1 MTQTPGEK
9 LHAQWSK
16 ARASALAAGVVA
28 VLTAGVAL
36 PAAAAGPAG
45 TPGAQQSTDAVTA
58 RKAGGPTWITL
69 ITGDQVAVNA
79 KGTPVAVKRAK
90 GREGIPVQTR
100 RQNGHVYVVP
110 QDATQLIA
118 QGRVDRRLFDVTTLS
133 RAEYRKA
140 AERHGLGLIVTY
152 KGGASDAR
160 SELHAAEGTKVTHT
174 FSRLN
179 GESVT
184 APEKD
189 ASDVWS
195 ALTNDRN
202 GSPYASAESGLGTV
216 WLNAIQKAALDKSVP
231 QIGAPTAWAAGYDGT
246 GIKIA
251 VLDTGVDTRHP
262 DLPAGT
268 KVVKAENFSDAADVT
283 DHFGHGTHVASIAAG
298 TGAKSGGKYKGVAP
312 GAQII
317 SGKVLDDE
325 GFGDDAGII
334 KGLEWAAAQGARI
347 VNLSLGGTDTPGVD
361 PIEATVNRLS
371 AGPDAPLFVIAAG
384 NEGEEAEDSTIGS
397 PGSADA
403 ALTVGAVDKNDSLAD
418 FSSRGPRV
426 GDGAIKPD
434 VTAPGVDI
442 TAAAAKGSVIDT
454 DPDVPHPADGYLT
467 ISGTSMA
474 TPHVAGA
481 AAILAQEHPDWTGQ
495 QIKAVLIGSAEDGG
509 YTPFQQGSGRIDVA
523 RAIGQSVVAE
533 PASLNFGTALWPHS
547 DDPRVT
553 KTVTYRNSGQQDV
566 TLDLSLTGQGPR
578 GGAAPAGFF
587 ALDKQQVTVPAGG
600 TAEATVTVDSTLGGT
615 VDGAYSAYV
624 VATGGG
630 RTVRTAAAVVRETEA
645 YNLTIKNVDRTGH
658 AAAAFDTLVTNLDG
672 LDAPQE
678 LTAGST
684 TLRVPKGTFSVDSL
698 IMKLQADGE
707 TPQSAD
713 WLSRPVVKITG
724 DTTLTF
730 DARAA
735 KPFVFKLPDSA
746 AKQTDLSVGYSLA
759 YGDGGGGLSF
769 DTGTMTD
776 FRTAYL
782 GPQLSSSQLQASVAG
797 VFQHG
802 SKVFN
807 VAYGRTASFFTGF
820 TKTVASGDLATI
832 GNTAGAPAAG
842 KYGLLFNVPAVNE
855 SPVMASGFPA
865 KLPYTR
871 TVYLNATGV
880 SWTQVF
886 AQYGVGAM
894 PEAQW
899 FVDDRLYAKGKNYSR
914 VWNVGVFGP
923 KLDAESG
930 LFRSGDEIYGGVN
943 SFADGSGHP
952 GFSVH
957 DKATTTLYRNG
968 TKIGTV
974 NDGLDDGATFTVPGG
989 KATYRLTTTV
999 TRSKPSSVSTGVAT
1013 SWTFT
1018 SQHASPFDEVRLPA
1032 SVVRFTPALSTS
1044 STSAAGLTKTI
1055 PVTVQGSAAG
1065 SNLKSLKVY
1074 WSTDGGAH
1082 WKALTVKSGKVTLKN
1097 PKAGTGVSLMAV
1109 VSDKKGNTLSESI
1122 YNAYRTQ

>member
-16 ARASALAAGVVA
+16 ARASALAAGVAA
-28 VLTAGVAL
+28 VLTASVVL
-36 PAAAAGPAG
+36 PATAAG
-45 TPGAQQSTDAVTA
+45 TPGAQPSAGAAGA
-58 RKAGGPTWITL
+58 RAAGGQTWITL

-152 KGGASDAR
+152 RGGAPDAR

-189 ASDVWS
+189 AADVWS

-268 KVVKAENFSDAADVT
+268 KVVQAVNFSDSDNAT

-298 TGAKSGGKYKGVAP
+298 TGVKSGGTYKGVAP

-317 SGKVLDDE
+317 SGKVLDDD
-325 GFGDDAGII
+325 GLGDDAGII

-347 VNLSLGGTDTPGVD
+347 VNLSLGGSDTPGVD
-361 PIEATVNRLS
+361 PIEATVDRLS
-371 AGPDAPLFVIAAG
+371 AGPGAPLFVIAAG
-384 NEGEEAEDSTIGS
+384 NEGDAPSTVGS

-403 ALTVGAVDKNDSLAD
+403 ALTVGAVDKSDALAD

-454 DPDVPHPADGYLT
+454 DPEVPHPADGYLT

-474 TPHVAGA
+474 TPHVTGA

-533 PASLNFGTALWPHS
+533 PASLNFGTALWPHN
-547 DDPRVT
+547 DDPRLT
-553 KTVTYRNSGQQDV
+553 RTVTYRNSGQQDV

-587 ALDKQQVTVPAGG
+587 TLDKQQVTVPAGG
-600 TAEATVTVDSTLGGT
+600 AAEATVTVDSTLGGT

-630 RTVRTAAAVVRETEA
+630 QSVRTAAAVVREAES
-645 YNLTIKNVDRTGH
+645 YNLTIKNLDRTGH
-658 AAAAFDTLVTNLDG
+658 PAATFDTMVTSLD
-672 LDAPQE
+672 DFDVAPE
-678 LTAGST
+678 LTAGT
-684 TLRVPKGTFSVDSL
+684 TTVRVPKGTYSVDSM
-698 IMKLQADGE
+698 IMKLKSDGK

-713 WLSRPVVKITG
+713 WLTRPVVKITG

-730 DARAA
+730 DARVA

-746 AKQTDLSVGYSLA
+746 AKQTDLSVGYSLD
-759 YGDGGGGLSF
+759 YGDSGSGLTFSA
-769 DTGTMTD
+769 GTMTD
-776 FRTAYL
+776 FRTAHI
-782 GPQLSSSQLQASVAG
+782 GPSFTSSQFQAAVTG
-797 VFQHG
+797 VFEHG
-802 SKVFN
+802 SKVFD
-807 VAYGRTASFFTGF
+807 VAYGRTASFYTGF
-820 TKTVASGDLATI
+820 TKTVASGDLARINT
-832 GNTAGAPAAG
+832 TAGAPAP
-842 KYGLLFNVPAVNE
+842 KKLGLLISEPTVNE
-855 SPVMASGFPA
+855 AFLVVGGHAV

-871 TVYLNATGV
+871 TVYVNGSGVTWSQSFLQIDATG
-880 SWTQVF
+880 T
-886 AQYGVGAM
+886 
-894 PEAQW
+894 PEAAW
-899 FVDDRLYAKGKNYSR
+899 FVDDHPYAKGKSYNR
-914 VWNVGVFGP
+914 TWNVGVFGP
-923 KLDAESG
+923 KLDSQSG
-930 LFRSGDEIYGGVN
+930 LFRSGDRIFGYVGAFDDGAGHDGG
-943 SFADGSGHP
+943 SLY
-952 GFSVH
+952 
-957 DKATTTLYRNG
+957 DKASTTLYRNG
-968 TKIGTV
+968 AKIGTV
-974 NDGLDDGATFTVPGG
+974 NGILDEGVSFTVPGG
-989 KATYRLTTTV
+989 KAAYRLSSTV
-999 TRSKPSSVSTGVAT
+999 IRSKPATVSTRIT
-1013 SWTFT
+1013 TTWTFT
-1018 SQHASPFDEVRLPA
+1018 SQRAEARLPA

-1044 STSAAGLTKTI
+1044 STSWPGLIRTI

-1097 PKAGTGVSLMAV
+1097 PKAGTGVSLRALV
-1109 VSDKKGNTLSESI
+1109 TDKKGNTLDEAI
-1122 YNAYRTQ
+1122 FNAYRTK

>member
-1 MTQTPGEK
+1 MTQTQGEK

-28 VLTAGVAL
+28 VLTAGVVL
-36 PAAAAGPAG
+36 PATAAGPAG
-45 TPGAQQSTDAVTA
+45 TPGARTSADSDAA
-58 RKAGGPTWITL
+58 RQGGPTWLTL
-69 ITGDQVAVNA
+69 ITGDQVAVDA
-79 KGTPVAVKRAK
+79 KGKPVAVKRAK
-90 GREGIPVQTR
+90 GREGIPVQIR

-140 AERHGLGLIVTY
+140 AQRHGLGLIVTY
-152 KGGASDAR
+152 KGGAPEAKSA
-160 SELHAAEGTKVTHT
+160 LHAAEGTKVTNT
-174 FSRLN
+174 FKQLN

-189 ASDVWS
+189 ATDVWS
-195 ALTNDRN
+195 ALTNGRN

-231 QIGAPTAWAAGYDGT
+231 QIGAPTAWAAGYDGK

-251 VLDTGVDTRHP
+251 VLDTGVDTHHP

-268 KVVKAENFSDAADVT
+268 KVVDVKNFSDSGNSD
-283 DHFGHGTHVASIAAG
+283 DHYGHGTHVASIAAG

-361 PIEATVNRLS
+361 PIEAAVNKLS
-371 AGPDAPLFVIAAG
+371 AGDKAPLFVIAAG
-384 NEGEEAEDSTIGS
+384 NEGDQASTVGS

-403 ALTVGAVDKNDSLAD
+403 ALTVGAVDKSDKLAD

-454 DPDVPHPADGYLT
+454 DPEVPHPADGYLT

-474 TPHVAGA
+474 TPHVTGA

-495 QIKAVLIGSAEDGG
+495 QIKTVLIGSAEDGG

-533 PASLNFGTALWPHS
+533 PASLNFGTALWPHD
-547 DDPRVT
+547 DDPQLT

-587 ALDKQQVTVPAGG
+587 TLDKQQVTVPAGG
-600 TAEATVTVDSTLGGT
+600 TAEATVTVDSTIGGT
-615 VDGAYSAYV
+615 IDGAYSAYV

-630 RTVRTAAAVVRETEA
+630 QTVRTAAAVVRETEA
-645 YNLTIKNVDRTGH
+645 YNLTINNLDRDGKP
-658 AAAAFDTLVTNLDG
+658 AATFDTLVTDLDG
-672 LDAPQE
+672 FGSAQE
-678 LTAGST
+678 LTAGT
-684 TLRVPKGTFSVDSL
+684 TTVRVAKGTYSVDSL
-698 IMKLQADGE
+698 IMKLAADGE
-707 TPQSAD
+707 TPLRAD
-713 WLSRPVVKITG
+713 WLTRPVVKITG

-730 DARAA
+730 DARTA

-746 AKQTDLSVGYSLA
+746 AKQTDLSVGYSLE
-759 YGDGGGGLSF
+759 YGDGGSGLSF

-776 FRTAYL
+776 FRTAHI
-782 GPQLSSSQLQASVAG
+782 GPELTASQFQASVSG
-797 VFQHG
+797 VFEHG
-802 SKVFN
+802 SKLFN
-807 VAYGRTASFFTGF
+807 VAYGRTKSFYTGY
-820 TKTVASGDLATI
+820 TKTVPSSDLAKINT
-832 GNTAGAPAAG
+832 TAGAPAAK
-842 KYGLLFNVPAVNE
+842 KYGLLFSMPRVND
-855 SPVMASGFPA
+855 SFAIATGVPA
-865 KLPYTR
+865 KLPYTK
-871 TVYLNATGV
+871 TVYLNATGMTWMQ
-880 SWTQVF
+880 SF
-886 AQYGVGAM
+886 AQFGDGVL
-894 PEAQW
+894 PDAQW
-899 FVDDRLYAKGKNYSR
+899 FVDERAYGKGKSYSR
-914 VWNVGVFGP
+914 TWNVGVFGP
-923 KLDAESG
+923 KLDSDSG
-930 LFRSGDEIYGGVN
+930 LFRSGDEIYGYVGT
-943 SFADGSGHP
+943 FDDGSGHD
-952 GFSVH
+952 GYSDY
-957 DKATTTLYRNG
+957 DKGTTTLYRNG
-968 TKIGTV
+968 TKVGTA
-974 NDGLDDGATFTVPGG
+974 DGTLDDGAFFTVPTG
-989 KATYRLTTTV
+989 KASYQLTTTV
-999 TRSKPSSVSTGVAT
+999 SRSKPAAVSTKIT
-1013 SWTFT
+1013 STWTFT
-1018 SQHASPFDEVRLPA
+1018 SQHVSPFDEVKLPA
-1032 SVVRFTPALSTS
+1032 SVVRFTPALS
-1044 STSAAGLTKTI
+1044 STSTSGAGITKTI
-1055 PVTVQGSAAG
+1055 PVSVQGSAAG

-1074 WSTDGGAH
+1074 YSTDGGAH

-1097 PKAGTGVSLMAV
+1097 PKAGTGVSLKAV
-1109 VSDKKGNTLSESI
+1109 VTDKKGNTLSQSI
-1122 YNAYRTQ
+1122 YNAYRTK